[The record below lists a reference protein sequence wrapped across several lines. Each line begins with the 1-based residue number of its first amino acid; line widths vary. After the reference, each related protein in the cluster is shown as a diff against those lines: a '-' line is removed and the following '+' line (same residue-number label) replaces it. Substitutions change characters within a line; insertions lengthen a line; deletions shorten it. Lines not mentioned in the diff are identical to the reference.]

1 MGERPRR
8 RRELAI
14 HTDEFGPAEAGGE
27 PLPPRGRG
35 GEPVARGLALLAA
48 GQGVCVLSGYVI
60 NVFLAKRLG
69 PADYGLFG
77 LVLSALVWLE
87 ITISGI
93 GNLAVVY
100 VGRRGL
106 DPELRG
112 IFWRAQAAAS
122 SCVFLACL
130 LPSLAAWAAGSRI
143 GFLFAVASL
152 DLAVIGFYHLG
163 SGFLNGLRWYTGQ
176 SLSSIAYSVS
186 RAAAMVVLCL
196 AGLGLGGAFAGNVV
210 SSVCGLLAALAFLGL
225 AERGG
230 GFSSLE
236 GAADLP
242 PVPTLV
248 RESLSFVAIPLIYSL
263 ILFMDIWFVG
273 ALRPGED
280 GGVFVSAHTVSRIV
294 VFILSAVSM
303 AAFPAFVSAFAAGD
317 RGRALRLFRGLGDL
331 LLGGALPLA
340 LLLSVFAGPM
350 VRILFGGAY
359 ESAALSLALLAPAH
373 LLLMS
378 LTLFVYVLFA
388 ADRRGTALLILASA
402 AALDACLQPL
412 FISLWGPAGAA
423 AATLASSLAGA
434 AALFPIGRELGLT
447 WERGRSLLLGTLA
460 LSCFLLPALI
470 PAGTLGK
477 AAACL
482 AFLAVYLLALRR
494 AGLVT
499 GRELANWYNMVRGRL
514 PEPERGTASD
524 QSEEWKG
531 GRGG

>member
-1 MGERPRR
+1 MC
-8 RRELAI
+8 
-14 HTDEFGPAEAGGE
+14 GPAEAGGE
-27 PLPPRGRG
+27 PLPPRARG

-48 GQGVCVLSGYVI
+48 SQGIYVLSGYVI

-69 PADYGLFG
+69 PAEYGLFG
-77 LVLSALVWLE
+77 LVLSALVWME
-87 ITISGI
+87 ITTSGI

-112 IFWRAQAAAS
+112 TFWRAQAAAS
-122 SCVFLACL
+122 GCVFLACL
-130 LPSLAAWAAGSRI
+130 LPALLAWAAGSRT

-186 RAAAMVVLCL
+186 RAAAMISLCL

-225 AERGG
+225 AGKQGG
-230 GFSSLE
+230 LSARE

-242 PVPTLV
+242 PIPPVPAV
-248 RESLSFVAIPLIYSL
+248 VWESLSFVAVPLLYSL
-263 ILFMDIWFVG
+263 VLFMDIWFVG

-294 VFILSAVSM
+294 VFVLSAVSM

-317 RGRALRLFRGLGDL
+317 HRRALRLFRGLGDL

-340 LLLSVFAGPM
+340 LLFAVFAGPV
-350 VRILFGGAY
+350 VRLLFGGAY
-359 ESAALSLALLAPAH
+359 GSAALPLALLAPAH

-388 ADRRGTALLILASA
+388 ADRRGAALLILASA

-412 FISLWGPAGAA
+412 LISLWGPAGAA

-434 AALFPIGRELGLT
+434 AAALTHIGRELGLT
-447 WERGRSLLLGTLA
+447 WEKGRSLLLGALA
-460 LSCFLLPALI
+460 LSCFLLPALV
-470 PAGTLGK
+470 PAGTFGK
-477 AAACL
+477 AAAWL
-482 AFLAVYLLALRR
+482 AFLAVFLLALRR

-499 GRELANWYNMVRGRL
+499 GRELAGWYNMVRGRL
-514 PEPERGTASD
+514 PEPTQGTASG
-524 QSEEWKG
+524 QGEERKG
-531 GRGG
+531 GRG